1 MRNTEGM
8 DPMPLKALIHLAKIL
23 SRSKNKELI
32 ACHLFLLLDWNM
44 VSRAES
50 VVNAHIDLFGIYEDA
65 LLVHLGPSKG
75 DQEGTKHAC
84 HPWHLYSVPQ
94 EPAICPVLAFA
105 KYLVTHSETLGGDCK
120 VSHLNVC
127 SYFTEILT
135 CIESTFLFRYSQDLL
150 SMTDSTASC
159 VTLFDLMST
168 ATLLL
173 ALA

>member
-1 MRNTEGM
+1 
-8 DPMPLKALIHLAKIL
+8 MPLKPLIYLAQIL
-23 SRSKNKELI
+23 SCSKNKELF

-105 KYLVTHSETLGGDCK
+105 KYLVTHLETLGGDCK
-120 VSHLNVC
+120 VSYLNVC
-127 SYFTEILT
+127 SYVTEILT
-135 CIESTFLFRYSQDLL
+135 CIKSPCFRSFRDLL

-159 VTLFDLMST
+159 AILLDPMSIG
-168 ATLLL
+168 TLLL